1 MANIVSNQHVVFF
14 CSLTLSSVPL
24 CWWRHSIE
32 VRQLLVGF
40 TNSPIL
46 QPFKLNW
53 CIQCTALC
61 RAEWWLKQ
69 LMNSVQQSC
78 IYCVSLQ
85 HKEGVSSTVVG
96 SSGQRGSGKLPS
108 AVELQVTAKQVNFQK
123 QNKALRFT
131 GVQVSSIPVKK
142 ESIRSESI
150 FLF

>member
-46 QPFKLNW
+46 QLFELNW

-61 RAEWWLKQ
+61 KAEWDRMVVEAVDEQ
-69 LMNSVQQSC
+69 CISVLYIILC
-78 IYCVSLQ
+78 IL
-85 HKEGVSSTVVG
+85 
-96 SSGQRGSGKLPS
+96 
-108 AVELQVTAKQVNFQK
+108 AA
-123 QNKALRFT
+123 
-131 GVQVSSIPVKK
+131 
-142 ESIRSESI
+142 
-150 FLF
+150 